1 MECRHIREK
10 MSAYIDGIISSEE
23 RILIEEHIKSCKE
36 CKEFLADM
44 RKTVE
49 YVHNL
54 EDIKPPAWLTQKIMA
69 RIRSEVKPK
78 KGIVQKLFYPLYIKL
93 PIQAVA
99 AVLIAV
105 TTLYIFKTIQ
115 PEMKF
120 VRVPSEEIT
129 PKIPSHEK
137 GRATDIEKGKSIP
150 SQKSKKSFPAKE
162 LEFQRDKTEEAS
174 KATEPI
180 EQPDLS
186 YRQKAPAP
194 DVSQNKDMSF
204 AGSVAKD
211 SYKTEEISPSQRT
224 KALAG
229 KKEEGISLTV
239 NVKDIDS
246 ASNKI
251 AEALVHFEGRIIK
264 TESFEDKKVFI
275 AELNS
280 KNMKEL
286 IERLKLIGEVKEEK
300 IDLKVLEGNI
310 WIKIEIMK
318 F

>member
-1 MECRHIREK
+1 
-10 MSAYIDGIISSEE
+10 
-23 RILIEEHIKSCKE
+23 
-36 CKEFLADM
+36 
-44 RKTVE
+44 
-49 YVHNL
+49 
-54 EDIKPPAWLTQKIMA
+54 MA

-78 KGIVQKLFYPLYIKL
+78 KGLVQKLFYPLYIKL

-120 VRVPSEEIT
+120 VKVPSEEIT
-129 PKIPSHEK
+129 PQIPSHEK

-150 SQKSKKSFPAKE
+150 SQ
-162 LEFQRDKTEEAS
+162 
-174 KATEPI
+174 
-180 EQPDLS
+180 
-186 YRQKAPAP
+186 
-194 DVSQNKDMSF
+194 
-204 AGSVAKD
+204 
-211 SYKTEEISPSQRT
+211 RT

-229 KKEEGISLTV
+229 KKEAGISLTI

-251 AEALVHFEGRIIK
+251 AETIVYFEGKIIK
-264 TESFEDKKVFI
+264 TESFEAKKVFI

-286 IERLKLIGEVKEEK
+286 IERLKLVGEVKEEK
-300 IDLKVLEGNI
+300 IDLEVLEGNI
-310 WIKIEIMK
+310 WIKIEVMK